1 MKKLILFDLDGTLID
16 PHTAITKAM
25 QHALALEGIEI
36 VDRNQLNPFIGPPIR
51 DCLRELYNMTDTEK
65 IERIVS
71 NYREYFLEK
80 GIYQN
85 TLYPGIIHMLQQ
97 LKDAGLTL
105 TIATSKL
112 MVSAKK
118 IAEYLEFDHYFDLII
133 GCEYDGTRSHKREVI
148 DYILDE
154 LDPKR
159 QYSPVIIG
167 DRKYDI
173 IGARETGIESIGI
186 TWGYGSREELAQE
199 HPTLI
204 VDSVET
210 LCRTLLKR

>member
-1 MKKLILFDLDGTLID
+1 
-16 PHTAITKAM
+16 M